1 MSNFGRSRGGPPQAQ
16 RMPPGALIS
25 GATVIGGAGPARHAG
40 AAGAKGGAA
49 PAGPS
54 AVVQVTEREFEAEV
68 MQSELPV
75 MLEFAA
81 EAAPQSKQVAP
92 VVEEFAREMAGK
104 LKVVRIDVERSPL
117 LARELRI
124 QSIPTFMVFAEGR
137 IADGVVGLLDKKK
150 MQALVEPFLPRAA
163 GALKTAEL
171 AQLLPGGQ
179 VTPVDTRDAA
189 AFARAHLPRAVHMP
203 LEEVPTRVAEL
214 YMLPGQPV
222 LYCRSG
228 DKSKELAATLGE
240 QGVEVA
246 FLEGGLLGWESD
258 GLPIQRGAS

>member
-1 MSNFGRSRGGPPQAQ
+1 
-16 RMPPGALIS
+16 MPPSMLG
-25 GATVIGGAGPARHAG
+25 GTMIGGARPPAGNAG
-40 AAGAKGGAA
+40 NAGGNAA
-49 PAGPS
+49 PSGPS

-75 MLEFAA
+75 LLEFAVEHSA
-81 EAAPQSKQVAP
+81 QSRQVAP
-92 VVEEFAREMAGK
+92 VVEEFARDMAGK
-104 LKVVRIDVERSPL
+104 LKVVRIDAEKSPL

-124 QSIPTFMVFAEGR
+124 QAIPTFMVFAEGR
-137 IADGVVGLLDKKK
+137 IADGVAGVLDKKK
-150 MQALVEPFLPRAA
+150 MAALVEPFLPRAA

-171 AQLLPGGQ
+171 AQLLPSGQ

-189 AFARAHLPRAVHMP
+189 AFARAHLPRAVHIP
-203 LEEVPTRVAEL
+203 LEEVPNRVAEL
-214 YMLPGQPV
+214 YMLGGQPV

-228 DKSKELAATLGE
+228 DKTKELAATLGE